1 MPTSSWP
8 YGTMAVGH
16 PGSIVTPLGAEG
28 KAASRDTDGQCEQLH
43 ASVAQIKERKDVI
56 RHH

>member
-28 KAASRDTDGQCEQLH
+28 KARWGEGEVRTEWPW
-43 ASVAQIKERKDVI
+43 EVI